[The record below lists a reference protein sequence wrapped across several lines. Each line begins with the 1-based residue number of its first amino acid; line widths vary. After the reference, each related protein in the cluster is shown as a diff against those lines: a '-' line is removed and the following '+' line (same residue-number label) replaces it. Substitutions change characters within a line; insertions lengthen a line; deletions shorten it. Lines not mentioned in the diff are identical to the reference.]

1 MKLGKSRGFTLI
13 EMMIVVAI
21 IAILAVVATPAYTK
35 YMRDAKTAEATQ
47 MIDLIK
53 KGAVAYYTIPR
64 THAGGEKV
72 PCQFPAANPLTPA
85 AGTCCDDA
93 NDSDN
98 DERCD
103 ARPDLWHTQSWSA
116 LKFRISEQH
125 YYQYQFESGG
135 QLSGAWFVAS
145 AYGDLDCDTTRST
158 FQMHV
163 GGDPNATSSECD
175 TVMTSGY
182 FRASET
188 E

>member
-1 MKLGKSRGFTLI
+1 MMRGKPIGFTLV
-13 EMMIVVAI
+13 EMMVVVAI

-35 YMRDAKTAEATQ
+35 YLREAKSAEATQ
-47 MIDLIK
+47 MIDVIK

-64 THAGGEKV
+64 TLADGNKV
-72 PCQFPAANPLTPA
+72 PCQFPRANPITPVG
-85 AGTCCDDA
+85 GTCCLDA

-103 ARPDLWHTQSWSA
+103 ARPELWHSQTWSA

-125 YYQYQFESGG
+125 YFQYQFESGG
-135 QLSGAWFVAS
+135 VLSGAWFIAS

-158 FQMHV
+158 FQMYV
-163 GGDPNATSSECD
+163 GGDPNATWSECD
-175 TVMTSGY
+175 TVMTSGF
-182 FRASET
+182 FRDSET